1 MKVVGVIP
9 LWDEHK
15 DSLWMLPGYFKGI
28 EAAGA
33 IPVMLPL
40 SSDQKILKECL
51 GHVDGILF
59 TGGHDVSPELY
70 GAKRIAKCGAVCQ
83 ERDAMEA
90 FLVKECI
97 ARDKPFLGICRG
109 IQILNAVLGG
119 TLWQDLPSQRPSGTE
134 HCMSA
139 PYDRG
144 VHDVT
149 LTDKGMLWAM
159 LGVKSLKVNSYHH
172 QAIKDLS
179 PKLSCEAVSEDG
191 LCEAARVKN
200 ARFALAVQWHP
211 EFYNGHNDYANAIFK
226 AFVSAL

>member
-1 MKVVGVIP
+1 MKIVGVVP

-15 DSLWMLPGYFKGI
+15 ESIWMLPGYFNGI
-28 EAAGA
+28 AVAGA
-33 IPVMLPL
+33 IPMMLPL
-40 SSDQKILKECL
+40 TSDKKILTECL
-51 GHVDGILF
+51 SRIDGVLF

-70 GAKRIAKCGAVCQ
+70 GAKRIDKCGSVCP
-83 ERDAMEA
+83 ERDVMES
-90 FLVKECI
+90 FLIKECI

-119 TLWQDLPSQRPSGTE
+119 TLWQDLPTQRPSSIN
-134 HCMSA
+134 HCMCA

-149 LTDKGMLWAM
+149 LKDKGMLWAM
-159 LGVKSLKVNSYHH
+159 LGVKVLKVNSYHH
-172 QAIKDLS
+172 QAVKDLS
-179 PKLSCEAVSEDG
+179 PNLCCEAVSEDG

-200 ARFALAVQWHP
+200 ARFGLALQWHP
-211 EFYNGHNDYANAIFK
+211 EFYNGKDEHSNAIFK